1 MFGWTKHEPTYK
13 MLQWTA
19 FFGIKMYKLSTLMDM
34 CWHTN
39 MNREFSINETFEFLK
54 REIKKKKNYFC
65 GLRLPYTS
73 RIPNKLKPFK
83 II

>member
-1 MFGWTKHEPTYK
+1 MFGWTKHEPTYI

-54 REIKKKKNYFC
+54 REIKKKKKKI
-65 GLRLPYTS
+65 TS
-73 RIPNKLKPFK
+73 VDYDYHIRPEYQIS
-83 II
+83 

>member
-54 REIKKKKNYFC
+54 REIKKKKKI
-65 GLRLPYTS
+65 TS
-73 RIPNKLKPFK
+73 VDYDYHIRPEYQIS
-83 II
+83 